1 MRPSSHELPLVHS
14 QRSRA
19 CRQGKGGRGADAAA
33 TLLVAAA
40 LVTVPVNDLAS
51 PMANRALVLHLCECA
66 VIDRRHRPTHLCRSG
81 CGGDGLAGGSTEGR
95 SGE

>member
-1 MRPSSHELPLVHS
+1 MSCSRGRRQERIAQLRPPHELPVVTS
-14 QRSRA
+14 NAPGSAGKAGRS
-19 CRQGKGGRGADAAA
+19 GDAAA

-66 VIDRRHRPTHLCRSG
+66 VIDRRHRADPFVPQ
-81 CGGDGLAGGSTEGR
+81 
-95 SGE
+95 